1 MHIMVVG
8 GTGLLGYHTIMAGI
22 PLGHTFGAL
31 TIDDVTL
38 GDWYPE
44 YVELSF
50 GDVFALSESELTA
63 RFQGFD
69 ALVYAV
75 GPDDRVTPPA
85 PAYEFFHTRLVDA
98 CLKAINAAVKAGVK
112 RCVIMGS
119 YFAYF
124 DRIWPD
130 KQLSSHHPYIRC
142 RTEQEQRTIEA
153 GEGAMDVM
161 ILELPYIFGSM
172 PQRKPMWRSALLD
185 RFDKGSIIFF
195 PKGGTSMIAV
205 QHVGE
210 AAIGALERGIH
221 GGRYPVGDE
230 NHTFHEMLKMFMEAL
245 GTPKRIIDIPRF
257 IAVLVGRAIRRN
269 HKRKGLESGL
279 NPVQLMRDIMTDY
292 CYFNPEESA
301 KALGF
306 GRGGLKEAIADT
318 VRASY
323 SNN

>member
-8 GTGLLGYHTIMAGI
+8 GTGLLGYHTILAGI
-22 PLGHTFGAL
+22 RRGHTFGAL
-31 TIDDVTL
+31 SIDDIPL
-38 GDWYPE
+38 NGWYPDS
-44 YVELSF
+44 VALSF
-50 GDVFALSESELTA
+50 GNVFTLTEAELTE
-63 RFQGFD
+63 RFQGYD

-85 PAYEFFHTRLVDA
+85 PAYEFFHTRLVEA
-98 CLKAINAAVKAGVK
+98 CLKTVTAAVKAGVK

-130 KQLSSHHPYIRC
+130 KKLSSIHPYIRC
-142 RTEQEQRTIEA
+142 RVEQEQCTIEA
-153 GEGAMDVM
+153 GAGHMDVM

-172 PQRKPMWRSALLD
+172 PERMPIWRSALLD
-185 RFDKGSIIFF
+185 RFDKGRVIFF

-210 AAIGALERGIH
+210 AAIGAMENGSH

-230 NHTFHEMLKMFMEAL
+230 NHTFHEMLEMFNEAL
-245 GTPKRIIDIPRF
+245 GKPRRIINIPRF
-257 IAVLVGRAIRRN
+257 IAVIAGRAIRRD
-269 HKRKGLESGL
+269 HRKKGLESGL
-279 NPVQLMRDIMTDY
+279 DPVHLMRNIMTDY
-292 CYFNPEESA
+292 CYFDSDESA
-301 KALGF
+301 KVLGF
-306 GRGGLKEAIADT
+306 ERGGLKEAIADT

-323 SNN
+323 TKN